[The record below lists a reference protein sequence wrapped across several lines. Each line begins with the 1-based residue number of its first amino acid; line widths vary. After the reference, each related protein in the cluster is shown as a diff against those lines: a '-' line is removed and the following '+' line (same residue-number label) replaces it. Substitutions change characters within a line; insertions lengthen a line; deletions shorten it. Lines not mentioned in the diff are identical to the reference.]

1 MKCLILLLILTIT
14 FLSCSK
20 TASNTGPPIQE
31 TNPNSFSIYLP
42 QTHSKTVEVFGY
54 NSKAQLETINI
65 YGYDSSSGSPII
77 DSIIVSFNSTQGI
90 YPPPGYNVRYHYL
103 GDPLN
108 GESNY
113 HELFYDAQTR
123 VTIDSV
129 TISGING
136 FPVQHYLY
144 DNSGNT
150 TVQWLIG
157 YPQIPSNYIINE
169 TDTMFIQNDNIIT
182 DINYA
187 TTTSTLNR
195 LFTRSYSTHINPLYN
210 KTLANSLGCL
220 MVFNNYFDFR
230 SNYLPAQFVDQGN
243 GIPTITINY
252 LWTTDATGSV
262 VSGVGTDAGNGSVRE
277 IYNYSY

>member
-1 MKCLILLLILTIT
+1 M
-14 FLSCSK
+14 SCSK

-31 TNPNSFSIYLP
+31 TNPNSFSIYFP
-42 QTHSKTVEVFGY
+42 RTHSKSVEAFGY
-54 NSKAQLETINI
+54 NSMAQLETINI

-77 DSIIVSFNSTQGI
+77 DSVIVSFNLTQGI
-90 YPPPGYNVRYHYL
+90 YPPPAYNVRYHYQ
-103 GDPLN
+103 GDPLS

-113 HELFYDAQTR
+113 HELFYDNQNR

-144 DNSGNT
+144 DNNGNT
-150 TVQWLIG
+150 TVQWLTG

-169 TDTMFIQNDNIIT
+169 IDTMFIQNDNIIT
-182 DINYA
+182 DINYT

-210 KTLANSLGCL
+210 KILANSLGCL

-230 SNYLPAQFVDQGN
+230 SNYLPAQFIDQGN

-262 VSGVGTDAGNGSVRE
+262 VSGVGTDAGNGLVRE